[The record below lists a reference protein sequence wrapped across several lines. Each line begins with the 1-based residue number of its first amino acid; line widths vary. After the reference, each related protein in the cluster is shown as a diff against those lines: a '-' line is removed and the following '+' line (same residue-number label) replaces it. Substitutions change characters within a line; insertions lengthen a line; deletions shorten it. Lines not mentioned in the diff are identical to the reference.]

1 MRGKRGSRPHAAAH
15 RRITPA
21 YAGKTAA
28 ECGDS
33 TTREDHPRVCGENN
47 LSEASLPC
55 ADGSPPR
62 MRGKPQEAVNAKW
75 NGRITPAYAGK
86 TQWQALRPRNRPDH
100 PRVCGENGRS
110 SARYRQV
117 GGSPPRMRGKPAD
130 EAAKGLPNRI
140 TPAYAGKTV
149 QPCERLARIKDHPRG
164 CGENRAS
171 SSSFRT
177 LGRITPADAGKTQ
190 SLRNLVWRTTDHP
203 RGCGENRLY
212 GERGLK
218 T

>member
-100 PRVCGENGRS
+100 PRVCGENGLLRNPDICG
-110 SARYRQV
+110 R
-117 GGSPPRMRGKPAD
+117 GSPPRMRGKRR
-130 EAAKGLPNRI
+130 GVSSLGSLTRI
-140 TPAYAGKTV
+140 TPAYAGKTLRTESG
-149 QPCERLARIKDHPRG
+149 ERNPRDHPRV
-164 CGENRAS
+164 CGENPDGIR
-171 SSSFRT
+171 
-177 LGRITPADAGKTQ
+177 
-190 SLRNLVWRTTDHP
+190 
-203 RGCGENRLY
+203 
-212 GERGLK
+212 
-218 T
+218 